1 MVGEKW
7 LVTKLGATLSRWETY
22 ICYFYLL
29 LEICTFLI
37 LLFNMCRMTKLK
49 NDGLKLNSCYKRLS
63 CKKFWRNLCNIIV
76 EKTYVNLCIPCNISF
91 LLYPCTICFVVNE
104 TFTFEPKA
112 KNTFPSFRTQRSMKL
127 LLFLFAEALFL
138 KPKHP
143 PVLWW
148 WWSYVCLNEWLWMQM
163 YDVMCRANECPNA
176 CIRSHNHSLH
186 SLGNDRSLFAIY
198 FSASPLIFRCI
209 SADFSL

>member
-1 MVGEKW
+1 MAGEKW

-76 EKTYVNLCIPCNISF
+76 EKTYVNLYIPCNVSC
-91 LLYPCTICFVVNE
+91 LLYPCTICFAVDE
-104 TFTFEPKA
+104 TSLFEPKA
-112 KNTFPSFRTQRSMKL
+112 KNTFPSFRTQRSMKNFYFFEIFPYCRSIC
-127 LLFLFAEALFL
+127 LFC
-138 KPKHP
+138 
-143 PVLWW
+143 VIWW
-148 WWSYVCLNEWLWMQM
+148 WFYICLNECLWMQM
-163 YDVMCRANECPNA
+163 TWWNVMCKW
-176 CIRSHNHSLH
+176 ISKH
-186 SLGNDRSLFAIY
+186 
-198 FSASPLIFRCI
+198 IFKKP
-209 SADFSL
+209 